1 MKFIILSLL
10 SFLSF
15 AQIKTQFLFEFGE
28 FSNASSFTISSSG
41 IIYVTDLNKN
51 EISSFDTL
59 GNKLKDVG
67 GFGWQ
72 SGLFDQPVDIF
83 ANPLAVYIA
92 DKNNHRIQQFDRN
105 LNFISSLSSRSEDFE
120 SNFGFPLS
128 LAVSNQGDLFILDG
142 ENTRVIKFDMFGN
155 FLTSFGGI
163 DGGNFNLKKP
173 SSLSVDSKGL
183 VFVSDDKTLNIF
195 DSFGNGLNKV
205 NFNHQIKSI
214 RIVFNDYVI
223 VTKNSIQKLIIE
235 NESFKVEPVE
245 VVDVKL
251 SEIKSALIFNHKLY
265 LLLFNKIKVFSI
277 VQ

>member
-1 MKFIILSLL
+1 MKFLILSLI
-10 SFLSF
+10 SILSF
-15 AQIKTQFLFEFGE
+15 AQIKTQFLTEFGE
-28 FSNASSFTISSSG
+28 FSNASSFTIASNG
-41 IIYVTDLNKN
+41 ILYVSDVNKN

-67 GFGWQ
+67 GFGRQ

-83 ANPLAVYIA
+83 ANPLAVYVA

-105 LNFISSLSSRSEDFE
+105 LNFISSLSTRNDDFE
-120 SNFGFPLS
+120 KSFGYPLS
-128 LAVSNQGDLFILDG
+128 VAVSNQDDLFILDG

-155 FLTSFGGI
+155 FLPSFGGI
-163 DGGNFNLKKP
+163 DGGNFKLKKP
-173 SSLSVDSKGL
+173 SSLSVDSRGL
-183 VFVSDDKTLNIF
+183 VFVSDYKTLNIF

-214 RIVFNDYVI
+214 RIIFNDYVI
-223 VTKNSIQKLIIE
+223 VTKNSIHKLIIE
-235 NESFKVEPVE
+235 NESLKIEFLE
-245 VVDVKL
+245 VPDVKV
-251 SEIKSALIFNHKLY
+251 SDIKSALIFNHKLY

>member
-1 MKFIILSLL
+1 MKFLILSLL

-28 FSNASSFTISSSG
+28 FSNASSFTISSGG
-41 IIYVTDLNKN
+41 IIYVTDLNRN

-83 ANPLAVYIA
+83 ANPLVVYVA

-105 LNFISSLSSRSEDFE
+105 LNFISSLSSRSEDFDG
-120 SNFGFPLS
+120 NFGFPLS

-142 ENTRVIKFDMFGN
+142 ENKRVIKFDMFGN

-163 DGGNFNLKKP
+163 DGGNFKLKKP

-214 RIVFNDYVI
+214 RIIFNDYVI

-235 NESFKVEPVE
+235 NESLKIEPVE
-245 VVDVKL
+245 ILDVKL
-251 SEIKSALIFNHKLY
+251 PEIKSALIFNHKLY
-265 LLLFNKIKVFSI
+265 LLSFNKIKVLSI

>member
-1 MKFIILSLL
+1 MKFLILSLL

-28 FSNASSFTISSSG
+28 FSNASSFTISSGG
-41 IIYVTDLNKN
+41 IIYVTDLNRN

-83 ANPLAVYIA
+83 ANPLVVYVA

-142 ENTRVIKFDMFGN
+142 ENKRVIKFDMFGN

-163 DGGNFNLKKP
+163 DGGNFKLKKP

-214 RIVFNDYVI
+214 RIIFNDYVI

-235 NESFKVEPVE
+235 NESLKIEPVE
-245 VVDVKL
+245 ILDVKF

-265 LLLFNKIKVFSI
+265 LLSFNKIKVLSI

>member
-1 MKFIILSLL
+1 MKFLILSLI
-10 SFLSF
+10 SIISF
-15 AQIKTQFLFEFGE
+15 AQIKTQFLTEFGE
-28 FSNASSFTISSSG
+28 FSNASSFTIASNG
-41 IIYVTDLNKN
+41 ILYVSDVNKN

-83 ANPLAVYIA
+83 ANPLAVYVA

-105 LNFISSLSSRSEDFE
+105 LNFISSLSTRNDDFE
-120 SNFGFPLS
+120 KSFGYPLS
-128 LAVSNQGDLFILDG
+128 VAVSNQGDLFILDG

-155 FLTSFGGI
+155 FLTSLGGI
-163 DGGNFNLKKP
+163 DGGNFKFKKP
-173 SSLSVDSKGL
+173 SSLSVDSRGL
-183 VFVSDDKTLNIF
+183 VFVSDYKTLNIF

-214 RIVFNDYVI
+214 RIIFNDYVI
-223 VTKNSIQKLIIE
+223 VTKNSIHKLIIE
-235 NESFKVEPVE
+235 NESLKIEFLE
-245 VVDVKL
+245 VPDVKV
-251 SEIKSALIFNHKLY
+251 SDIKSALIFNHKLY

>member
-1 MKFIILSLL
+1 MKFLILSLL

-28 FSNASSFTISSSG
+28 FSNASSFTISSGG

-83 ANPLAVYIA
+83 ANPLVVYVA

-163 DGGNFNLKKP
+163 DGGNFKLKKP

-214 RIVFNDYVI
+214 RIIFNDYVI

-235 NESFKVEPVE
+235 NESLKIEPVE
-245 VVDVKL
+245 ILDVKL
-251 SEIKSALIFNHKLY
+251 PEIKSALIFNHKLY
-265 LLLFNKIKVFSI
+265 LLSFNKIKVLSI

>member
-15 AQIKTQFLFEFGE
+15 AQIKTQFIFEFGE

-163 DGGNFNLKKP
+163 DGGNFNLKNP

-235 NESFKVEPVE
+235 NESLKIEPVE
-245 VVDVKL
+245 VLDVKF
-251 SEIKSALIFNHKLY
+251 SEIKSALIFNNKIY
-265 LLLFNKIKVFSI
+265 LLLFNKIKVLSI